1 MLKMTRNSKTLNS
14 SAKRIILGT
23 LLALLAASGIQA
35 PARAITVPTIGA
47 FPAINATWGVGAVAV
62 TLPNSNSAGTWS
74 LASSNPTVASVV
86 AGTNTLAILNIGTS
100 TITASQA
107 AFGDFG
113 PKNITTILT
122 VNPATPVTG
131 TFPAINTALD
141 QKTVS
146 LTEPTSQSSGAWTYT
161 SSNAAVASVSG
172 STLTLNSIGTVTVT
186 ATQAANYNWAAVIKA
201 AVVTITGG
209 APVVSPFPD
218 MQVVLGSVLSMALN
232 PPTSTSSGAWTF
244 TSSNPT
250 VATVVGN
257 VLTPLSVGTST
268 ISATQAASANYAS
281 ITKTMTVT
289 VVGGPPTVG
298 PFPDVTVALKPL
310 ASNTFTL
317 PPPTSNSAGAWTYT
331 SANLQVATVS
341 GNVVTVVGAGTSVIS
356 ATQAASGKYGASSPV
371 TMTLTVTGAAPTIG
385 KWADITRNLS
395 DGKFTL
401 TPPTSTSAGTWTY
414 ASENPNIATVS
425 GNEVTPVGVG
435 KAIITATQ
443 ASDIF
448 WAPATAQ
455 LSLSLNGI
463 IPVVGTFAP
472 MSIGLGDAPFNIS
485 FPTST
490 STGEWVFTSSNPA
503 IATVSGTHV
512 TAVGLGVTTISAI
525 QSAQGNYSASAPVTF
540 SVTVLAVPEI
550 SGLTEKVVS
559 LGEKTIVLV
568 DPTSTSTGA
577 WTYSSSDKSIATLD
591 GKTVHLLSVGTA
603 TITATQA
610 GTKDYAPVSKTF
622 TIKIGSKSPVVG
634 SLPSITLVVGEAPR
648 KIATPTSDSL
658 GEWVFTSGNESVV
671 SVSNGSLIASASGTA
686 IITGVQTAKGEFSAS
701 APITFTVTVLGK
713 PTIGTIANRTS
724 NLTEKSITLSNPT
737 SNSPGLWSFV
747 SSNPKIVSVSAN
759 VLAPKAIGV
768 VTITATQSATAT
780 FSSAS
785 TTFTVTVSP
794 AAVTIS
800 WNPIVVKM
808 TGSGFVIVPPA
819 SPSKGVWGY
828 TISDLSIAV
837 IAGGKIQGLKAGK
850 TTITATQVASG
861 SYGALR
867 VTTTLTVVPS
877 VSITVSGR
885 TITVSVSGGIGKVL
899 INDKVA
905 KVGKNVVTAGAK
917 IVRVFVNGTPVLTK
931 SLNIK

>member
-1 MLKMTRNSKTLNS
+1 MLKMTRNSKTLS
-14 SAKRIILGT
+14 SGAKRIILGT

-35 PARAITVPTIGA
+35 PARAITVPTFGA

-161 SSNAAVASVSG
+161 SSNAAVASISG

-448 WAPATAQ
+448 WAPATAH
-455 LSLSLNGI
+455 LSLSLI
-463 IPVVGTFAP
+463 I
-472 MSIGLGDAPFNIS
+472 GD
-485 FPTST
+485 
-490 STGEWVFTSSNPA
+490 
-503 IATVSGTHV
+503 
-512 TAVGLGVTTISAI
+512 
-525 QSAQGNYSASAPVTF
+525 
-540 SVTVLAVPEI
+540 
-550 SGLTEKVVS
+550 
-559 LGEKTIVLV
+559 
-568 DPTSTSTGA
+568 
-577 WTYSSSDKSIATLD
+577 
-591 GKTVHLLSVGTA
+591 
-603 TITATQA
+603 
-610 GTKDYAPVSKTF
+610 
-622 TIKIGSKSPVVG
+622 
-634 SLPSITLVVGEAPR
+634 
-648 KIATPTSDSL
+648 
-658 GEWVFTSGNESVV
+658 
-671 SVSNGSLIASASGTA
+671 
-686 IITGVQTAKGEFSAS
+686 
-701 APITFTVTVLGK
+701 
-713 PTIGTIANRTS
+713 
-724 NLTEKSITLSNPT
+724 
-737 SNSPGLWSFV
+737 
-747 SSNPKIVSVSAN
+747 
-759 VLAPKAIGV
+759 
-768 VTITATQSATAT
+768 
-780 FSSAS
+780 
-785 TTFTVTVSP
+785 
-794 AAVTIS
+794 
-800 WNPIVVKM
+800 
-808 TGSGFVIVPPA
+808 
-819 SPSKGVWGY
+819 
-828 TISDLSIAV
+828 
-837 IAGGKIQGLKAGK
+837 
-850 TTITATQVASG
+850 
-861 SYGALR
+861 
-867 VTTTLTVVPS
+867 
-877 VSITVSGR
+877 
-885 TITVSVSGGIGKVL
+885 
-899 INDKVA
+899 
-905 KVGKNVVTAGAK
+905 
-917 IVRVFVNGTPVLTK
+917 
-931 SLNIK
+931 